1 MHCCGN
7 SFYRYTNNPFTGG
20 CFCNANNMFG
30 NIMMFSLFSRMMN
43 NFMMPQTMPVYS
55 MPVMPLLPSIF
66 NYTQPYNLPTMP
78 FSFDFPQPNYN
89 KYNNFHIYNS
99 NINFGDLT
107 SKRTKTPDKNEQIEQ
122 LEKSDYKSAPG
133 YKNMSNAQLK
143 QIYGNYTKDATVLYK
158 GTAEDLNNYLKGKGK
173 LEGKGQAFIDAQNK
187 YGISAAVLVAI
198 CINESGHGKSNLAIN
213 KNNVGGVRIAGSKEF
228 RTFSSVEECID
239 YMGSFLKRGY
249 LDKGLTQLYQINAK
263 YCPVSDPTDKKGGN
277 SHWACHVSK
286 ILSSIE
292 SQLA

>member
-66 NYTQPYNLPTMP
+66 SYTQPYRLPIMP
-78 FSFDFPQPNYN
+78 FSFNFQQPDYN
-89 KYNNFHIYNS
+89 SSKIYNNS
-99 NINFGDLT
+99 VNFGDLI
-107 SKRTKTPDKNEQIEQ
+107 SKKTKTPEKNEQTIQ
-122 LEKSDYKSAPG
+122 LEKSDYKSASG
-133 YKNMSNAQLK
+133 YKNKSNAQLK

-187 YGISAAVLVAI
+187 YGISASVLAAI
-198 CINESGHGKSNLAIN
+198 CINESGNGKSNLAIN
-213 KNNVGGVRIAGSKEF
+213 KNNIGGVRISGSKEF

-249 LDKGLTQLYQINAK
+249 LNKGLTKLYQINAK
-263 YCPVSDPTDKKGGN
+263 YCPVSDSTDKKGRN
-277 SHWACHVSK
+277 SYWASAVNNISNDIDSK
-286 ILSSIE
+286 
-292 SQLA
+292 LA